1 MGSFQAS
8 FIAIVFGSQWRE
20 PASTR
25 GRNATY
31 HMVQKVIIVGGGSAG
46 FMTAIALKTRL
57 PQLQVVVIRSIEI
70 GIIGVGEGS
79 GIPFTQ
85 FLHNVLRIPIDE
97 FVRSAKPSWK
107 LGSCFLRWGPRERFF
122 FPFGTTLEARHSGLS
137 KTAGF
142 YCAEDMENASIYSAL
157 MAADRV
163 FERGF
168 DGKPVIN
175 RDFAY
180 HIENETFAA
189 FLEDLAASRGI
200 RIITGT
206 IRNVRQDESGV
217 VGLDLD
223 SGAAETADLYVDCSG
238 FRSLLLGQTLKE
250 PFISYASTLFC
261 DRAVI
266 GGWERTT
273 EVIHPY
279 TIAETMNSGWC
290 WQIEHANRINRGY
303 VFSSAFVS
311 DEEAEREFRQKNPKV
326 GSTRIVRFVS
336 GRYERSWVK
345 NVVAIG
351 NASGFVEPLEA
362 TALVIHATRA
372 AVLAETLDES
382 DSNPTPECAKVYNNL
397 NSRIWDSTRRFL
409 ATHYRF
415 NTRLDTPFW
424 RHCRE
429 HTDLAGAESFVEWYQ
444 RMGPTPFAAV
454 ANMDRVD
461 VFGIEGYLTT
471 LLGQRVPHRS
481 TYVPSPAETARW
493 NSIRQNFVAQARQ
506 GITVAEALDCYRMP
520 EPAVSKPPR
529 MSVVVVR

>member
-1 MGSFQAS
+1 
-8 FIAIVFGSQWRE
+8 
-20 PASTR
+20 
-25 GRNATY
+25 
-31 HMVQKVIIVGGGSAG
+31 MVRKIIIVGGGSAG
-46 FMTAIALKTRL
+46 FMAALAIKLRL
-57 PQLQVVVIRSIEI
+57 PKLQVVVIRSVEI

-79 GIPFTQ
+79 GLPFTR
-85 FLHNVLRIPIDE
+85 FLHEVLRIPIEE
-97 FVRSAKPSWK
+97 FVNAAKPSWK
-107 LGSCFLRWGPRERFF
+107 LGSCFLHWGPRERFF
-122 FPFGTTLEARHSGLS
+122 FPFGSTLEARVEGLS
-137 KTAGF
+137 KSAGY
-142 YCAEDMENASIYSAL
+142 YCANDLENASIYSAL

-163 FERGF
+163 FERGV
-168 DGKPVIN
+168 DGKPIFQ

-189 FLEDLAASRGI
+189 FLEDMAVSKGV

-206 IRNVRQDESGV
+206 VRHVRQDDNGI

-223 SGAAETADLYVDCSG
+223 SGASESADLYVDCSG

-266 GGWERTT
+266 GGWERTS

-279 TIAETMNSGWC
+279 TIAETMDSGWC

-303 VFSSAFVS
+303 VFSSAFIS
-311 DEEAEREFRQKNPKV
+311 DEQAEREFRQKNPKI
-326 GSTRIVRFVS
+326 GSTRTVRFVS

-372 AVLAETLDES
+372 AVLAETLEES
-382 DSNPTPECAKVYNNL
+382 DLDPTPECARVYNNL

-429 HTDLAGAESFVEWYQ
+429 HTDLAGAESVVEWYQ
-444 RMGPTPFAAV
+444 RLGPTPFASV

-461 VFGIEGYLTT
+461 IFGVEGYLTT
-471 LLGQRVPHRS
+471 LLGQCVPHRS
-481 TYVPSPAETARW
+481 TFVPPATEMARW
-493 NSIRQNFVAQARQ
+493 NTMRQNYATRARQ
-506 GITVAEALDCYRMP
+506 SMTVAEALDWAGQP
-520 EPAVSKPPR
+520 EESAIKQSR
-529 MSVVVVR
+529 MSVVVLR